1 MGDRHVAK
9 CAARSREQCNIA
21 RARWFCALPVM
32 GVLSLASLATVR
44 SGHLVINLKT
54 AKALGVT
61 IPPHLLALADEVI
74 Q

>member
-21 RARWFCALPVM
+21 RSRWFCALPVM
-32 GVLSLASLATVR
+32 GVLSLASVR